1 MMNKDSFGTAELKCR
16 SCKHEWEAAPGPA
29 ACPKCGHHYVDWVN
43 YEEWSKEYEKHK
55 ESQMPENAK
64 LPAGERAYFN
74 TDSKSGMIRDAQ
86 ATFRIVL
93 DVDGPLAQFSEG
105 VAKLYGISPEEI
117 YSRWPAGKYAIEEAL
132 DTDWKELCARIN
144 AEGEGFWTGLGET
157 PWAREFYEACCE
169 LAPTYLFTAPLPGLE
184 SAHCWSGKFKW
195 CHNFVGEENSR
206 KILVGH
212 PKFMTAAPGTIIVD
226 DGDHNVESFNLASWE
241 TWEVPETTP
250 ILWPNICNS
259 GYERFQERGDKVY
272 LDILEEIKEAV
283 SQTPSDS

>member
-1 MMNKDSFGTAELKCR
+1 MMKAELRCQA
-16 SCKHEWEAAPGPA
+16 CNNTWITDPGPH
-29 ACPKCGHHYVDWVN
+29 ACSQCGHEYVDWVN
-43 YEEWSKEYEKHK
+43 YEEWAEDYEGQKAAEMEPKEPK
-55 ESQMPENAK
+55 
-64 LPAGERAYFN
+64 ERAYF
-74 TDSKSGMIRDAQ
+74 TSESKSKMAADAQ
-86 ATFRIVL
+86 ATFRIIL

-105 VAKLYGISPEEI
+105 VGKLYGVEPKEL
-117 YSRWPAGKYAIEEAL
+117 YAKWPPGKYAIEDAV

-144 AEGEGFWTGLGET
+144 AEGEGFWTGLEET

-212 PKFMTAAPGTIIVD
+212 PKFLTAAPGTIIVD
-226 DGDHNVESFNLASWE
+226 DGDHNIESFNLASWE

-259 GYERFQERGDKVY
+259 GYKRFQERGDEIY
-272 LDILEEIKEAV
+272 LDMLEKIREAV